1 MGDGPVRRVL
11 TRVVNDDNLDL
22 YLLGTVALV
31 FTVLGITGISDVKTT
46 SAVVVA
52 LLALLAFSQIR
63 SRKLL
68 EQIHNERHGGATA
81 LFARDFSTDLIMRRR
96 QAHDLLLAG
105 DSMSRTVN
113 GMRPELAAILR
124 NGGRIRVLVLDPTD
138 EALIKEAANRRIAH
152 TLGPDKLRARITNT
166 LDDLTALR
174 EQAGGRLEIRVSS
187 AISSAGFNCLD
198 MASLRGLVS
207 VQHYEYQPEHEA
219 APIFT
224 LAPSD
229 GEWYHHF
236 VDEAERLW
244 AAGTE
249 WPLSPEAAVAR
260 ASRPV
265 FREEFGPELDAAID
279 SATDL
284 LITGIARNS
293 MVNSKYRW
301 LERKLQAGDRFRF
314 LLIDP
319 DSTAADTAAGRYHIP
334 RTPESVRDRVTQTLR
349 LLSELKAA
357 TGGDLVVRLTPYPI
371 SMGMYV
377 TDAALFA
384 EYFTYRGS
392 GNPKLVLQP
401 GDGDSDYALLRGEA
415 EKLWA
420 SAQAHQL

>member
-63 SRKLL
+63 SRRLI
-68 EQIHNERHGGATA
+68 EQIHSERQGGANA
-81 LFARDFSTDLIMRRR
+81 LFAREFPTELIRRR
-96 QAHDLLLAG
+96 AQARDILLVG
-105 DSMSRTVN
+105 VSMARAVP
-113 GMRPELAAILR
+113 GMRFDMTSILTA
-124 NGGRIRVLVLDPTD
+124 GGRIRVLVLDPTD
-138 EALIKEAANRRIAH
+138 ESLIQIADRRVAQSLAPG
-152 TLGPDKLRARITNT
+152 TLRTRIMTT
-166 LDDLTALR
+166 LDDLTVRRA
-174 EQAGGRLEIRVSS
+174 QTGGRLEIRVSS
-187 AISSAGFNCLD
+187 SIPPAGFNCLD
-198 MASLRGLVS
+198 TDSQRGLVF
-207 VQHYEYQPEHEA
+207 VQHFEFRPKGEA
-219 APIFT
+219 APMFMVT
-224 LAPSD
+224 QAD
-229 GEWYHHF
+229 GAWYQHF

-244 AAGTE
+244 EAGTE

-260 ASRPV
+260 AGRKV
-265 FREEFGPELDAAID
+265 FTEEFGPELDAAID

-301 LERKLQAGDRFRF
+301 LERKLQAGHRFRF

-319 DSTAADTAAGRYHIP
+319 DSAAIDIAAGRYHIP
-334 RTPESVRDRVTQTLR
+334 RTAESVRDRVMQTLR

-357 TGGDLVVRLTPYPI
+357 TGGDLVVRLTPYPLT
-371 SMGMYV
+371 MGAYV

-384 EYFTYRGS
+384 EYFTYQGS